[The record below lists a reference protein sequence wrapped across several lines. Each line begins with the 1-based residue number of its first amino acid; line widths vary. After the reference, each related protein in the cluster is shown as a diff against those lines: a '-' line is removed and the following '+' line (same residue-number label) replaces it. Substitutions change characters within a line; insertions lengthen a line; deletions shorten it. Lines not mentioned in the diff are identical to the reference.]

1 MSVRTCSGH
10 SHNPE
15 GLGERGRERWLRQGP
30 PGTPFSLLHP
40 GEVSGQAL
48 IDIGSG
54 PTIYQLLSA
63 CAHFEDI
70 TMTDFLE
77 VNRQELGLWLREE
90 PGAFDWSVY
99 SQHACLIEGK
109 G

>member
-1 MSVRTCSGH
+1 MTEAGAAWTAGH
-10 SHNPE
+10 RDP
-15 GLGERGRERWLRQGP
+15 LPLP
-30 PGTPFSLLHP
+30 HP
-40 GEVSGQAL
+40 GEVSGRTL

-77 VNRQELGLWLREE
+77 VNRRELGLWLRQE
-90 PGAFDWSVY
+90 PGAFDWSAY
-99 SQHACLIEGK
+99 SQHVCLIEGK

>member
-1 MSVRTCSGH
+1 MVEPESEEPCQHKCWGGH
-10 SHNPE
+10 E
-15 GLGERGRERWLRQGP
+15 GEGWLRQEP
-30 PGTPFSLLHP
+30 PDIPSSALP
-40 GEVSGQAL
+40 GEVSGQVL

-99 SQHACLIEGK
+99 SQHVCLIEDK

>member
-1 MSVRTCSGH
+1 ME
-10 SHNPE
+10 SHVPRKK
-15 GLGERGRERWLRQGP
+15 GERLLEAGKGGSDGQGWHQGLPLLP
-30 PGTPFSLLHP
+30 PPP
-40 GEVSGQAL
+40 GEVSGRTL

-63 CAHFEDI
+63 CTHFEDI

-90 PGAFDWSVY
+90 PGAFDWSMY
-99 SQHACLIEGK
+99 SQHVCLIEGK